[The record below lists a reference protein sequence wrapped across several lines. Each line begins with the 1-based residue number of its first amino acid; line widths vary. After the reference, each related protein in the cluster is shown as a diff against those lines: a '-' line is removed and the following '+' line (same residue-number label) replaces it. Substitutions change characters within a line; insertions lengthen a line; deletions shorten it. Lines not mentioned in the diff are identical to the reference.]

1 MKWSI
6 KYVALFI
13 LIQLVSLVLTII
25 GYPLIAVLA
34 MFELWTIDPAYA
46 KFPAP
51 VIFEWRGGKLT
62 WLWSNDEDGIFGN
75 GPITR
80 RQAFYWS
87 AVRNPCNN
95 LRFVPGVSVVGRP
108 LWHWSNGKF
117 YCQAGWLGSH
127 GQPVLSAGRG
137 VGY

>member
-1 MKWSI
+1 MSAKWSI
-6 KYVALFI
+6 RYVALFI
-13 LIQLVSLVLTII
+13 LIQLVSLVLTLV

-34 MFELWTIDPAYA
+34 LFKLWHVYAYLDS
-46 KFPAP
+46 AP
-51 VIFEWRGGKLT
+51 VVYEWKGGKLT
-62 WLWSNDEDGIFGN
+62 WLWGNNEDGIFGN
-75 GPITR
+75 GPVTR

-137 VGY
+137 QGY